1 MNTEIKIPPIL
12 EEAVD
17 VLADNLLA
25 SEPFLLY
32 TQTRQAYEQDA
43 EARILLRELTQKQ
56 NYVSTNQASGNLTQ
70 DDLATLRSLQQ
81 QVYANPVLVQFFTSQ
96 QAAVNFLREINLEI
110 SELLGIDFAQLAR
123 SSTC

>member
-96 QAAVNFLREINLEI
+96 QAAVNFLREINLDI